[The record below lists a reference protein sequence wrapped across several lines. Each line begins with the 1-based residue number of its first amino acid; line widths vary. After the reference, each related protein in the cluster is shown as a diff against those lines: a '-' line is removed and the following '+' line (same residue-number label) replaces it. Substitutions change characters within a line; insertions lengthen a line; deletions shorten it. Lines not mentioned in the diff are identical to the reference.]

1 MRDGGMAAAR
11 TLAAL
16 LIADFVT
23 LVVLNLLPLGVRA
36 TPWVF
41 AAAWVAAALLLRPLR
56 WRRRPPVRDP
66 WVWACTGAALVLLA
80 MPRVPYVLEWLPGN
94 CVGSNLDDYA
104 RIPEL
109 ASMVLSPRYP
119 LRHPANAG
127 YLLSFYYTAL
137 YPMAALKLALPF
149 LTIKDCIFLGNL
161 LYHALMLGSFV
172 GIAGQLVRGRA
183 QVRILVF
190 AVTLFGGLDW
200 LMKRPWKLLG
210 HAEWWQGQFH
220 GNTQISSFYTAP
232 LWAVHHMAGFFAA
245 LLAWLVFTHARLPGR
260 AATLK
265 PWIVLL
271 LLAAAFY
278 CSPFSVMAVP
288 LFAIPQARMIARRLL
303 WTPAALVV
311 LAMALVPLYLFLA
324 KPAAIG
330 FALSGFRVAFTGH
343 FWMDKLLSLPIY
355 LTLVP
360 VVELGGTPLVL
371 LLVWPRLAR
380 LERAYFAAAVT
391 FFLLTYVVAFIG
403 ANDFCMRGMLLPTF
417 AFFALFARHADDARI
432 AGAPALRRG
441 LVAIALLGALG
452 TMREWA
458 TLTVAGLYRSTLS
471 WTLRHRTDMPYGLA
485 RLKAMNSRAIA
496 RDPHI
501 VSIPWTRVSDLGYD
515 MYSFE
520 KLVDDKPLDRMERGE
535 LELLREPRRG
545 FFR

>member
-1 MRDGGMAAAR
+1 MTRDPGMALAR
-11 TLAAL
+11 GLAIL
-16 LIADFVT
+16 LIADFLT
-23 LVVLNLLPLGVRA
+23 LVALNLLPLGVRA
-36 TPWVF
+36 TPLVF
-41 AAAWVAAALLLRPLR
+41 AIACVAGGLLLRLLR

-66 WVWACTGAALVLLA
+66 WVWLCAGVALVLLA
-80 MPRVPYVLEWLPGN
+80 MPRVPYLLEWIPGN
-94 CVGSNLDDYA
+94 CVASNLDDYA

-127 YLLSFYYTAL
+127 YLLSFYYAAL
-137 YPMAALKLALPF
+137 YPMASLKLALPF

-161 LYHALMLGSFV
+161 LDHALMLGAFV
-172 GIAGQLVRGRA
+172 GIAGQLVGGRGP
-183 QVRILVF
+183 VRILVF

-200 LMKRPWKLLG
+200 LMKRPWKWIG
-210 HAEWWQGQFH
+210 HAEWWQNQFH

-232 LWAVHHMAGFFAA
+232 LWAVHHMAGFAA
-245 LLAWLVFTHARLPGR
+245 LLLAWLVFTRARLPHR
-260 AATLK
+260 AHKA
-265 PWIVLL
+265 WIVLL

-278 CSPFSVMAVP
+278 CSPFSVMAAP
-288 LFAIPQARMIARRLL
+288 LFAIPHARSIVRRLL
-303 WTPAALVV
+303 LTPAAAAV

-343 FWMDKLLSLPIY
+343 FWADKLLSLPIY

-360 VVELGGTPLVL
+360 IVELGGAPLVL
-371 LLVWPRLAR
+371 LLVWRRLAR
-380 LERAYFAAAVT
+380 LERAYFLAAAA

-403 ANDFCMRGMLLPTF
+403 ANDLCMRGMLLPTF
-417 AFFALFARHADDARI
+417 AFFALFARHAGDARI
-432 AGAPALRRG
+432 AAAPGLRRT
-441 LVAIALLGALG
+441 LLTIALLGALG
-452 TMREWA
+452 TVREWV

-471 WTLRHRTDMPYGLA
+471 WTLRHRTDLPYGLA

-496 RDPHI
+496 RDPRI
-501 VSIPWTRVSDLGYD
+501 VSIPWTEVSDLGFD

-520 KLVDDKPLDRMERGE
+520 KFVDGKPLERMERGE

>member
-1 MRDGGMAAAR
+1 MA
-11 TLAAL
+11 LAWALAVL
-16 LIADFVT
+16 LIGDFLT
-23 LVVLNLLPLGVRA
+23 LVVLNLLPLGVRV
-36 TPWVF
+36 TPVVF
-41 AAAWVAAALLLRPLR
+41 AAACVAAGLLLRPLA
-56 WRRRPPVRDP
+56 WRRRPPVRDRG
-66 WVWACTGAALVLLA
+66 VWLCAGAALVLLA

-94 CVGSNLDDYA
+94 CVASNLDDYA

-127 YLLSFYYTAL
+127 YLLSFYYAAL
-137 YPMAALKLALPF
+137 YPMASLKLALPF

-161 LYHALMLGSFV
+161 LYHALMLGALV
-172 GIAGQLVRGRA
+172 GIAGQLGRGRA
-183 QVRILVF
+183 QIRVLVF
-190 AVTLFGGLDW
+190 AGTLFGGLDW
-200 LMKRPWKLLG
+200 LMKRPWKWIG
-210 HAEWWQGQFH
+210 HAEWWQNQFH

-232 LWAVHHMAGFFAA
+232 LWAVHHMAGFFAL
-245 LLAWLVFTHARLPGR
+245 LLAWLVFTRARLSR
-260 AATLK
+260 TRKA
-265 PWIVLL
+265 WSVLL

-278 CSPFSVMAVP
+278 CSPFSVMAAP
-288 LFAIPQARMIARRLL
+288 LFAIPHARAIGRRLL
-303 WTPAALVV
+303 ATPAMAAV

-343 FWMDKLLSLPIY
+343 FWVDKLLSLPIY

-371 LLVWPRLAR
+371 LLVWRRLAR
-380 LERAYFAAAVT
+380 LERAYFGAAAA

-403 ANDFCMRGMLLPTF
+403 ANDLCMRGMLLPTF

-432 AGAPALRRG
+432 AGVPVLRRT
-441 LVAIALLGALG
+441 LLTVALLGALG
-452 TMREWA
+452 TVREWV

-471 WTLRHRTDMPYGLA
+471 WTLRHRTDLPYGLA
-485 RLKAMNSRAIA
+485 RLKAMDSRAVA
-496 RDPHI
+496 RDPRI
-501 VSIPWTRVSDLGYD
+501 VAIPWTRVSDLGFD

-520 KLVDDKPLDRMERGE
+520 KLVDGKPLDRMERGE